1 MHRTLRATSV
11 LPGSTLPQGTGSGAP
26 PSVVLSLGFSHNTSP
41 VLPKPLAGRL
51 APGWHCCP
59 SRFQAQESNTGLLL
73 SPHGRDPEPLSSHR
87 DTSQPAA
94 LLVFIANHQ
103 NFTSPD
109 DQAPASGPSSILPL
123 RYTSRF
129 WIWNLRHPSKRKRSE
144 RIPQNPLHKHLG
156 APFHGPGNGDAGH
169 RTNLAF
175 TSSEGRQIIKSR
187 QLLQE
192 ESSWAGMA
200 LSLTGRLRKAP
211 GRKQT

>member
-11 LPGSTLPQGTGSGAP
+11 LLGSTLPQGTGSRAP

-41 VLPKPLAGRL
+41 VLPKPLPGRL

-73 SPHGRDPEPLSSHR
+73 SPHRHDPEPLSSHR

-109 DQAPASGPSSILPL
+109 DQAPASGLSSILQGTLPGFGFG
-123 RYTSRF
+123 TSDAPAREKEVSAS
-129 WIWNLRHPSKRKRSE
+129 PKS
-144 RIPQNPLHKHLG
+144 IPQTFRSPLPWARQWRRRAQDK
-156 APFHGPGNGDAGH
+156 PG
-169 RTNLAF
+169 
-175 TSSEGRQIIKSR
+175 IYV
-187 QLLQE
+187 
-192 ESSWAGMA
+192 
-200 LSLTGRLRKAP
+200 
-211 GRKQT
+211 